1 MAAEKVELR
10 SVSRALLVMAY
21 ETHKQRYE

>member
-10 SVSRALLVMAY
+10 SVSRALWVMAY
-21 ETHKQRYE
+21 ETHKPRYE